1 MVVKQTQQESS
12 QPLETIL
19 KKGTRT
25 TIVYPIVV
33 LLVVFTLIVYLL
45 AAQTHRMATAHW
57 VKQAGQHAVDSNQRA
72 AALIN
77 THLTELS
84 STARVL
90 QAEHQQFVRLPRT
103 QDLALPAGEPV
114 LNLDSHG
121 VLYKAED
128 NGGAGLFYP
137 ISSTPSP
144 EQYWKARNSE
154 HLDVLYAA
162 VIAANPV
169 VTQIYFNTWD
179 NMNRLYPYVT
189 PPAELFAANLHV
201 KDFNYYYL
209 ADTQHNP
216 ARNIVWTSA
225 YLDPVG
231 SGWMISVLAPVYSN
245 DLLEG
250 VLGIDVTL
258 DTIVKVLFDE
268 KWVESNKVFLLDS
281 QQTLLAMT
289 PDIARLI
296 GLPEEEVS
304 DYAGLIKST
313 VSKPEE
319 YQLAHTNN
327 QAFSE
332 QVTALIDSQVAL
344 SQVTINGV
352 DYLLSRATIDETG
365 WQLVMLQDMP
375 SVLAPLKN
383 IEKSMFVVSGLLCVV
398 MVIVTVFYLRYIVL
412 RAHLFSNS
420 IATPINQLAT
430 MTNYVGKKEVSF
442 NDAIEKSNIDEINLL
457 VDNFS
462 RMADELDERSQTLIK
477 ANLARK
483 VVEEKARLYQVM
495 ANTDQLTGLHNRK
508 YLDTILR
515 HEGIKAN
522 RYKSTLSLML
532 FDLDHFKN
540 INDKFGHQVGDLVLK
555 KVAKCLKDSL
565 RQSDVLGRWGGE
577 EFLLICINTPLSDS
591 ADLAEKLR
599 AAVALL
605 QFEQPLSVTVS
616 IGVAQ
621 LQSGETTERT
631 IARADAM
638 LYRSKH
644 HGRNQVSVDR
654 EG

>member
-231 SGWMISVLAPVYSN
+231 SGWMISVLAPVYNN
-245 DLLEG
+245 DFLEG

-289 PDIARLI
+289 PDVARLI

-332 QVTALIDSQVAL
+332 QVTALIHSQVAL

-495 ANTDQLTGLHNRK
+495 ANTDPLTGLHNRK

-577 EFLLICINTPLSDS
+577 EFLLICINTPLSDT

-599 AAVALL
+599 AAVELL

>member
-1 MVVKQTQQESS
+1 MAVKKTQQESS

-19 KKGTRT
+19 KKGIRT

-33 LLVVFTLIVYLL
+33 LLIVFTLIVYLL
-45 AAQTHRMATAHW
+45 AAQAHRMATAHW
-57 VKQAGQHAVDSNQRA
+57 VQQAGQHAVDINQRA
-72 AALIN
+72 AAMIN
-77 THLTELS
+77 KHLTELS

-103 QDLALPAGEPV
+103 QDLALPVGEPV
-114 LNLDSHG
+114 LKVDPHG

-137 ISSTPSP
+137 ISGTPGP
-144 EQYWKARNSE
+144 EHYWKARNSE
-154 HLDVLYAA
+154 HLDALYAA
-162 VIAANPV
+162 VIEANPV
-169 VTQIYFNTWD
+169 VTQLYFNTWD

-201 KDFNYYYL
+201 KDFNFYYL
-209 ADTQHNP
+209 ADAQHNP

-225 YLDPVG
+225 YLDPAG
-231 SGWMISVLAPVYSN
+231 SGWMISVLAPVYN
-245 DLLEG
+245 DDFLEG
-250 VLGIDVTL
+250 VLGFDVTL
-258 DTIVKVLFDE
+258 DTIVKILFDE
-268 KWVESNKVFLLDS
+268 KWVVSSKVFLLDP

-289 PDIARLI
+289 PDVARLI
-296 GLPEEEVS
+296 GLPEDEVS

-313 VSKPEE
+313 VPKPEK

-327 QAFSE
+327 PAFSE
-332 QVTALIDSQVAL
+332 QVTALIHSQVAL

-383 IEKSMFVVSGLLCVV
+383 IEKAMFVVSWLLCIV

-442 NDAIEKSNIDEINLL
+442 NDAIEQSNIDEINLL

-532 FDLDHFKN
+532 FDIDHFKN

-577 EFLLICINTPLSDS
+577 EFLLICINTPLSDT

-599 AAVALL
+599 AAVELL

-621 LQSGETTERT
+621 LQSGETTEKT